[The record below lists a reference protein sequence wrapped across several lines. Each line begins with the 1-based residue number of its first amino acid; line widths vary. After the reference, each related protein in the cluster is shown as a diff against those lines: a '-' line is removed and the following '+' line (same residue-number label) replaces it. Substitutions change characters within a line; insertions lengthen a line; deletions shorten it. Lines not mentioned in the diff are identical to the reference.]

1 MADSLEI
8 QLLACKLRR
17 VTAAVSGC
25 AYLGDTVRWRN
36 TFKSEGRTEI
46 PSHSFDSRTEQ
57 FTLRK
62 PGCRSQEHRAFSLSR
77 LLQALGHLK
86 HYHRGLSRKQQS
98 RGSGVHLGLLRITSS
113 NADQLPRER
122 QRCSRTDPPTGG
134 ELQAPDASERA
145 DFFLL

>member
-1 MADSLEI
+1 MADSSEI

-17 VTAAVSGC
+17 VTAAVGC
-25 AYLGDTVRWRN
+25 ASLGDTVRWRN

-62 PGCRSQEHRAFSLSR
+62 PGCRSQEQRAFNPSR

-86 HYHRGLSRKQQS
+86 HYHKGLSCKQQS

-122 QRCSRTDPPTGG
+122 QRCGRTDPPTGG
-134 ELQAPDASERA
+134 ELQAPDASERVG
-145 DFFLL
+145 FFLL